1 MSELINVVKELL
13 DEYSNKKGYE
23 DLLLQE
29 ENPEYILKEIESYY
43 GNFSI
48 KNFKHAM
55 KNRTI
60 FCSGKNM
67 MKEIMLKSIEQH
79 FKEKI
84 LSPKFINESIDEI
97 ISENI
102 ISLADM
108 REGAAEEIQEVKKDF
123 KENLVIERK
132 ILERKNK
139 KMTFSKGNSESNING
154 KITLSKGDLNH
165 LGITEDNREYTLY
178 WLSNGDI
185 LISKEVK

>member
-1 MSELINVVKELL
+1 MSELVNVVKELL
-13 DEYSNKKGYE
+13 NEYSNKKGYE

-29 ENPEYILKEIESYY
+29 ENPEYILEAIENYY
-43 GNFSI
+43 GSFSI
-48 KNFKHAM
+48 KNFRDAM

-60 FCSGKNM
+60 FCNAKNM
-67 MKEIMLKSIEQH
+67 MKDVMLKSIEQH

-84 LSPKFINESIDEI
+84 LSQNFINDCIDDI
-97 ISENI
+97 VYNNI
-102 ISLADM
+102 VSKEEM
-108 REGAAEEIQEVKKDF
+108 REGAEEEIQEVKKEF
-123 KENLVIERK
+123 VENLVIERK

-139 KMTFSKGNSESNING
+139 KMTFSRGNSKSNING